1 MTMLAQLVLL
11 ALAFSVSSGTPTGL
25 HFSNLDIS
33 ETAVDTVVGSIE
45 CLDSESPTLF
55 TLQNAGDVPFEL
67 SPVSDTS
74 FATLFRTSELDYETG
89 PDEYELQVTCADSS
103 DSVSATATVNIL
115 PANEYLP
122 VYSPDTLVI
131 SISEVTAA
139 GTILASQSPGA
150 VEHFT
155 VSDQDRGEDGVLKF
169 SFSQLTDDSI
179 ANTYFWINA
188 TDGSITLTRM
198 IDVDIDY
205 RSSVTLEVVACDG
218 NRDENLCPIWIVDIV
233 IGSVNEF
240 TPQFS
245 QPTYTTAN
253 QEYAEGDY
261 QDELIATVSC
271 TDEDT
276 GVGELNSIE
285 LVEGLAP
292 LQLVK
297 VSDGQAEVLLSGS
310 LDSEVIRAQELQVE
324 LNCSDTGSPP
334 RTAIATLILHVKDL
348 DDNLPEFTEPLYES
362 NVDETLV
369 VGSEVVAV
377 VCTDKDYGAGDLADI
392 RILNASSEVA
402 QMFEVDSKTGS
413 ITLNKSLDFD
423 AGAQSYQLTVVC
435 RDSADN
441 EVTARV
447 NLNVLP
453 VNDEQVR
460 FTRSQYEFSVDRLK
474 LPGEVVGKV
483 ETMDGDLDPQQV
495 ISYSIEDNPNFSIDD
510 GGQVVLEDFI
520 LFLEGDHF
528 RLSVTASDG
537 ANEEARSVVL
547 VTVNGPLSVLDIV
560 LIIAGDLLLLLAI
573 VLLVGL
579 IYCYKRWKK
588 RQETCT

>member
-1 MTMLAQLVLL
+1 MSINVFLA
-11 ALAFSVSSGTPTGL
+11 AVSSGTPTGL
-25 HFSNLDIS
+25 HFIIDDIL
-33 ETAVDTVVGSIE
+33 ETTVETEVGRIE
-45 CLDSESPTLF
+45 CLESDSPTLF
-55 TLQNAGDVPFEL
+55 TLQNAEDVPFEIN
-67 SPVSDTS
+67 PAGNTNI
-74 FATLFRTSELDYETG
+74 ATLDRTAELDYETG

-103 DSVSATATVNIL
+103 GSVSATTTVTIL
-115 PANEYLP
+115 PDNEYLP
-122 VYSPDTLVI
+122 MYSPDTLEI
-131 SISEVTAA
+131 NISEVTAA

-155 VSDQDRGEDGVLKF
+155 VSDQDRGDDGVLKF
-169 SFSQLTDDSI
+169 SFSQLTDDSMAI
-179 ANTYFWINA
+179 THFGINA
-188 TDGSITLTRM
+188 TDGTITLTRM

-205 RSSVTLEVVACDG
+205 RRSVTLEVVVCDG

-233 IGSVNEF
+233 IASVNEF
-240 TPQFS
+240 TPRFS

-253 QEYAEGDY
+253 QEYIEGDY
-261 QDELIATVSC
+261 RDKLIATVSC

-276 GVGELNSIE
+276 GEGELNSIE
-285 LVEGLAP
+285 LVESLAP

-297 VSDGQAEVLLSGS
+297 VSDGQAEVLLNGS
-310 LDSEVIRAQELQVE
+310 LDSEVIRAQELQVQ

-362 NVDETLV
+362 NVEETLGA
-369 VGSEVVAV
+369 GSEVVAV

-392 RILNASSEVA
+392 RLMNVSSEVA
-402 QMFEVDSKTGS
+402 QTFEVDPETGS

-423 AGAQSYQLTVVC
+423 AGTQSYQFTVVC

-474 LPGEVVGKV
+474 LSGEVVGKV
-483 ETMDGDLDPQQV
+483 ETTDGDLDPQQV

-510 GGQVVLEDFI
+510 NGHVVLEDFI

-537 ANEEARSVVL
+537 ANEEASSVVL
-547 VTVNGPLSVLDIV
+547 VTVDGPLSVLDIV
-560 LIIAGDLLLLLAI
+560 LIIAGALLLLAI
-573 VLLVGL
+573 VLPIGLVYCVMKSNRGL
-579 IYCYKRWKK
+579 PV
-588 RQETCT
+588 

>member
-1 MTMLAQLVLL
+1 MSINVFLA
-11 ALAFSVSSGTPTGL
+11 AVSSGTPTGL
-25 HFSNLDIS
+25 HFIIDDIL
-33 ETAVDTVVGSIE
+33 ETTVETEVGRIE
-45 CLDSESPTLF
+45 CLESDSPTCC
-55 TLQNAGDVPFEL
+55 TLHTAEDVPFEIN
-67 SPVSDTS
+67 PAGNTNI
-74 FATLFRTSELDYETG
+74 ATLDRTAELDYETG

-103 DSVSATATVNIL
+103 GSVSATTTVTIL
-115 PANEYLP
+115 PDNEYLP
-122 VYSPDTLVI
+122 MYSPDTLEI
-131 SISEVTAA
+131 NISEVTAA

-155 VSDQDRGEDGVLKF
+155 VSDQDRGDDGVLKF
-169 SFSQLTDDSI
+169 SFSQLTDDSMAI
-179 ANTYFWINA
+179 THFGINA
-188 TDGSITLTRM
+188 TDGTITLTRM

-205 RSSVTLEVVACDG
+205 RRSVTLEVVVCDG

-233 IGSVNEF
+233 IASVNEF
-240 TPQFS
+240 TPRFS

-253 QEYAEGDY
+253 QEYIEGDY
-261 QDELIATVSC
+261 RDKLIATVSC

-276 GVGELNSIE
+276 GEGELNSIE
-285 LVEGLAP
+285 LVESLAP

-310 LDSEVIRAQELQVE
+310 LDSEVIMAQELQVE

-362 NVDETLV
+362 NVEETLGA
-369 VGSEVVAV
+369 GSEVVAV

-392 RILNASSEVA
+392 RLLNASSEVA
-402 QMFEVDSKTGS
+402 QTFEVDPETGS

-423 AGAQSYQLTVVC
+423 AGTQSYQFTVVC

-453 VNDEQVR
+453 VNDEQVW

-474 LPGEVVGKV
+474 LRGEVVGKV
-483 ETMDGDLDPQQV
+483 ETTDGDLDAQQV
-495 ISYSIEDNPNFSIDD
+495 ISYSIEDNPNFSVDD
-510 GGQVVLEDFI
+510 NGQVVLEDFI

-547 VTVNGPLSVLDIV
+547 VTVDGPLSVLDIV
-560 LIIAGDLLLLLAI
+560 LIIAGALLLLAI
-573 VLLVGL
+573 VLPIGLVYCVMKSNRGL
-579 IYCYKRWKK
+579 PV
-588 RQETCT
+588 

>member
-1 MTMLAQLVLL
+1 MSINVFLA
-11 ALAFSVSSGTPTGL
+11 AVSSGTPTGL
-25 HFSNLDIS
+25 HFIIDDIL
-33 ETAVDTVVGSIE
+33 ETTVETEVGRIE
-45 CLDSESPTLF
+45 CLNSESPTLF
-55 TLQNAGDVPFEL
+55 TLQNAEDVPFEIN
-67 SPVSDTS
+67 PAGNTNI
-74 FATLFRTSELDYETG
+74 ATLDRTAELDYETG

-103 DSVSATATVNIL
+103 GSVSATTTVTIL
-115 PANEYLP
+115 PDNEYLP
-122 VYSPDTLVI
+122 MYSPDTLEI
-131 SISEVTAA
+131 DISEVTAA

-155 VSDQDRGEDGVLKF
+155 VSDQDRGDDGVLKF
-169 SFSQLTDDSI
+169 SFSQLTDDSMAI
-179 ANTYFWINA
+179 THFGINA
-188 TDGSITLTRM
+188 TDGTITLTRM

-205 RSSVTLEVVACDG
+205 RRSVTLEVVVCDG

-233 IGSVNEF
+233 IASVNEF
-240 TPQFS
+240 TPRFS

-253 QEYAEGDY
+253 QEYIEGDY
-261 QDELIATVSC
+261 RDKLIATVSC

-276 GVGELNSIE
+276 GEGELNSIE
-285 LVEGLAP
+285 LVESLAP

-297 VSDGQAEVLLSGS
+297 VSDGQAEVLLNGS
-310 LDSEVIRAQELQVE
+310 LDSEVIRAQELQVQ

-362 NVDETLV
+362 NVEETLGA
-369 VGSEVVAV
+369 GSEVVAV

-392 RILNASSEVA
+392 RLMNVSSEVA
-402 QMFEVDSKTGS
+402 QTFEVDPETGS

-423 AGAQSYQLTVVC
+423 AGTQSYQFTVVC

-453 VNDEQVR
+453 VNDEQVW

-474 LPGEVVGKV
+474 LRGEVVGKV
-483 ETMDGDLDPQQV
+483 ETTDGDLDAQQV
-495 ISYSIEDNPNFSIDD
+495 ISYSIEDNPNFSVDD
-510 GGQVVLEDFI
+510 NGQVVLEDFI

-547 VTVNGPLSVLDIV
+547 VTVDGPLSVLDIV
-560 LIIAGDLLLLLAI
+560 LIIAGALLLLLAI
-573 VLLVGL
+573 VLLIGL
-579 IYCYKRWKK
+579 VYCVMKSKRGLPV
-588 RQETCT
+588 